1 MLASLSV
8 LLLTA
13 QGEGFFSRRAAH
25 NAWARR
31 RRRRRGG
38 VEPLSAAGRL
48 TAGSRRGCPRQR
60 PASCRRE
67 SRCTRRRRSP
77 AHRAAPG
84 TCVVCAVSPA
94 TLCTRKTSSRRAAAA
109 APAASMPASS
119 QRRRHGE
126 GATITCHPRRRA
138 RPALPGE
145 GEELHVRPV
154 PRRAARGLVP
164 ARCGAG
170 GAQGRGGTG
179 RHLRKRAAPNV
190 QYSRFEAPITLQSR
204 SPFFFDLFASRGFI
218 EGAYC
223 AYEGPQR
230 PPGAASRPLACRRR
244 AAPGNAPVHPT
255 RAPPTPSTRH
265 LLPPVA
271 KEQN

>member
-1 MLASLSV
+1 MLASLSG

-25 NAWARR
+25 HAWARR

-38 VEPLSAAGRL
+38 IVPLSAAGRL

-119 QRRRHGE
+119 QRRRHVE
-126 GATITCHPRRRA
+126 GATIICHPRRRA

-179 RHLRKRAAPNV
+179 RHLRKRAAPEV
-190 QYSRFEAPITLQSR
+190 QYSR
-204 SPFFFDLFASRGFI
+204 
-218 EGAYC
+218 
-223 AYEGPQR
+223 
-230 PPGAASRPLACRRR
+230 
-244 AAPGNAPVHPT
+244 
-255 RAPPTPSTRH
+255 RAPPYT
-265 LLPPVA
+265 LPEQVA
-271 KEQN
+271 FFF

>member
-1 MLASLSV
+1 M
-8 LLLTA
+8 
-13 QGEGFFSRRAAH
+13 
-25 NAWARR
+25 
-31 RRRRRGG
+31 
-38 VEPLSAAGRL
+38 
-48 TAGSRRGCPRQR
+48 
-60 PASCRRE
+60 
-67 SRCTRRRRSP
+67 
-77 AHRAAPG
+77 
-84 TCVVCAVSPA
+84 VCAVSPA
-94 TLCTRKTSSRRAAAA
+94 TLCTRKTSSRRAAPA

-244 AAPGNAPVHPT
+244 AAAENAPRT
-255 RAPPTPSTRH
+255 SDAGAPDAIDATP
-265 LLPPVA
+265 PAAVA

>member
-1 MLASLSV
+1 
-8 LLLTA
+8 
-13 QGEGFFSRRAAH
+13 
-25 NAWARR
+25 
-31 RRRRRGG
+31 
-38 VEPLSAAGRL
+38 
-48 TAGSRRGCPRQR
+48 
-60 PASCRRE
+60 
-67 SRCTRRRRSP
+67 
-77 AHRAAPG
+77 
-84 TCVVCAVSPA
+84 
-94 TLCTRKTSSRRAAAA
+94 
-109 APAASMPASS
+109 MPASS

-138 RPALPGE
+138 RPALPRE

-154 PRRAARGLVP
+154 PRWAARGLVP

-223 AYEGPQR
+223 VYQGMQR
-230 PPGAASRPLACRRR
+230 PPRHPHDRWLAID
-244 AAPGNAPVHPT
+244 APRLGTRPVHPT

-265 LLPPVA
+265 LLPQSQKSRTRSHNNDNITRPA
-271 KEQN
+271 KIVPATPAHAATNNSSRSLKHSARAFSRALPSNPAKSGVQKTFLDVEADKNCDRPILQYSQFTWPYSRRTWEA

>member
-1 MLASLSV
+1 
-8 LLLTA
+8 
-13 QGEGFFSRRAAH
+13 
-25 NAWARR
+25 
-31 RRRRRGG
+31 
-38 VEPLSAAGRL
+38 
-48 TAGSRRGCPRQR
+48 
-60 PASCRRE
+60 
-67 SRCTRRRRSP
+67 
-77 AHRAAPG
+77 
-84 TCVVCAVSPA
+84 
-94 TLCTRKTSSRRAAAA
+94 
-109 APAASMPASS
+109 MPASS
-119 QRRRHGE
+119 QRRRHVE
-126 GATITCHPRRRA
+126 GATIICHPRRRA

-223 AYEGPQR
+223 AYEGAQR
-230 PPGAASRPLACRRR
+230 PPRSASRPLARHRR
-244 AAPGNAPVHPT
+244 AACPIRRGGAGELLPRT
-255 RAPPTPSTRH
+255 SDASTPSTRLDAIDAPH
-265 LLPPVA
+265 LRAP
-271 KEQN
+271 

>member
-1 MLASLSV
+1 
-8 LLLTA
+8 
-13 QGEGFFSRRAAH
+13 
-25 NAWARR
+25 
-31 RRRRRGG
+31 
-38 VEPLSAAGRL
+38 
-48 TAGSRRGCPRQR
+48 
-60 PASCRRE
+60 
-67 SRCTRRRRSP
+67 
-77 AHRAAPG
+77 
-84 TCVVCAVSPA
+84 
-94 TLCTRKTSSRRAAAA
+94 
-109 APAASMPASS
+109 MPASS
-119 QRRRHGE
+119 QRRRHIE

-223 AYEGPQR
+223 VYQGMQR
-230 PPGAASRPLACRRR
+230 PPRHPHDRGSPSTRR
-244 AAPGNAPVHPT
+244 AWGRAPYIRRGRPRRHRRDTSCRSRKRAELEVT
-255 RAPPTPSTRH
+255 TTTTLRAPP
-265 LLPPVA
+265 
-271 KEQN
+271 